1 MMYRLYRPARAG
13 HAPLQRHARLLL
25 LSLLGMAAP
34 ALADLPDGTRQN
46 EAGEVLY
53 TVRQGD
59 TLLHLS
65 QHLLDTPERWR
76 DVQRLND
83 IPKPRHLQPGTV
95 LRLLPGWLKPQP
107 RKATIETA
115 SNEVRINGRPAQKGE
130 QLPEGSTVKTG
141 PDSAAVI
148 TLPDGTRL
156 RIPSA
161 TEVRLERLR
170 AYHGEKDLDAGF
182 LLRRGGIEPDSPGKR
197 TRPLNVRT
205 PSGNAAVRGT
215 HFRVRADNQRSTVE
229 VLRGQVAAGNRRS
242 TTPVDAGQGAWFTAK
257 SKPTVAKLP
266 PAPVL
271 ASLSGQTFT
280 QTVPQLILPVRDA
293 QTAAWHVEV
302 STRRDFSAMVLDT
315 RTPAATLALPS
326 RQDGTH
332 YVRVSRITPQGLEGY
347 GALAQVNI
355 DARPLPPVLTPQAS
369 EVRAPKGS
377 LLSFAWQAV
386 AEMPATGAA
395 ASPAPATDRAHA
407 GRTPASATRVAKA
420 GTGKPAAPH
429 APAAGHTTE
438 PRATT
443 AQALVPTT
451 LPDGTPLPQR
461 YRLQVAADAEF
472 RDVLHDTVVDARQ
485 ATLVPNLRRPL
496 ARWWRVAAIDTSDG
510 QQKQGPF
517 SAAQRFVLKVDA
529 PIVEA
534 QPSPFVRAGDGE
546 PIRTGHGDI
555 LMRAP

>member
-1 MMYRLYRPARAG
+1 MMHRLNRPARTG
-13 HAPLQRHARLLL
+13 HFPLQQPARLLL
-25 LSLLGMAAP
+25 LALLGAAAP
-34 ALADLPDGTRQN
+34 ALADLPEGTRQN
-46 EAGEVLY
+46 ESGEILY

-107 RKATIETA
+107 QKATVETA
-115 SNEVRINGRPAQKGE
+115 SNEVRIDGRPAQQGE

-182 LLRRGGIEPDSPGKR
+182 LLRRGSIEPDSPGKR

-215 HFRVRADNQRSTVE
+215 HFRVHADNQRSTVE

-242 TTPVDAGQGAWFTAK
+242 TTPVDAGQGAWFTAQ

-271 ASLSGQTFT
+271 ASLNGQTFT
-280 QTVPQLILPVRDA
+280 QTVPQLILPARDA

-302 STRRDFSAMVLDT
+302 STRQDFSAMVLDT
-315 RTPAATLALPS
+315 RTPATALALPS

-347 GALAQVNI
+347 GALAEVKI
-355 DARPLPPVLTPQAS
+355 DARPLPPVLKPQAD
-369 EVRAPKGS
+369 EVRAPKGAT
-377 LLSFAWQAV
+377 LSFAWQAV
-386 AEMPATGAA
+386 AEMPGKAAATGRTQDGKASTALAGTASASRAGKAA
-395 ASPAPATDRAHA
+395 TGHAPAT
-407 GRTPASATRVAKA
+407 
-420 GTGKPAAPH
+420 
-429 APAAGHTTE
+429 GHTTE
-438 PRATT
+438 ARPTP
-443 AQALVPTT
+443 AQALVPTP

-461 YRLQVAADAEF
+461 YRLQVAADADF

-510 QQKQGPF
+510 QDRQGPF